1 MKFRSPKIA
10 IEIIKCIYSI
20 SLGNRLLFYKY
31 FESFLDIYI
40 EMDIFISS
48 ELFLKTFPK
57 KSIECDMIKEIINNL
72 KLVFC
77 NKEFHPIMNNKKIF
91 ESMMKTIKA
100 LIISASNNE
109 GAKVKIQTEH
119 LLKEEQTVFNFIDEV
134 QNLILNHNYSL
145 NKKKENEENNTN
157 IKIDL
162 EQYENEIEAE
172 NQEDDNNNN
181 ENYVETEEII
191 ILFSEFLTS
200 YLIIDINNLH
210 SEALCR
216 KVLDQFVAAYPTGKL
231 PQKKA
236 WSENHAFLFG
246 SNLLNP
252 RS

>member
-1 MKFRSPKIA
+1 
-10 IEIIKCIYSI
+10 
-20 SLGNRLLFYKY
+20 
-31 FESFLDIYI
+31 
-40 EMDIFISS
+40 
-48 ELFLKTFPK
+48 
-57 KSIECDMIKEIINNL
+57 MIKEIINNL

-162 EQYENEIEAE
+162 EQY
-172 NQEDDNNNN
+172 
-181 ENYVETEEII
+181 
-191 ILFSEFLTS
+191 
-200 YLIIDINNLH
+200 
-210 SEALCR
+210 
-216 KVLDQFVAAYPTGKL
+216 
-231 PQKKA
+231 
-236 WSENHAFLFG
+236 
-246 SNLLNP
+246 
-252 RS
+252 